1 MNEDLKRVFKQSSS
15 VTFISGKRD
24 SGKTDFSLL
33 LLEEGKKEGF
43 FSHIAS
49 NIGTRNDPNITYIG
63 YFDRLENWLKSPG
76 KKAFSLDE
84 LGIHLNRM
92 QFMTKKSFLILKVCQ
107 LVRKYDAHLIG
118 IAPSDEYINRH
129 FMDNEILDCYIK
141 KTSKK
146 SCVIK
151 NRVTMK
157 TYRLSGIP
165 RTNIAFITKDIAIF
179 EERDPNPTKQELEE
193 IPFSQKVLLLYGKYH
208 TTRAVGKI
216 LGVSHVT
223 ISNYLKK
230 AWEESKLNASVSV
243 N

>member
-1 MNEDLKRVFKQSSS
+1 MNADLKRVFKQSSS
-15 VTFISGKRD
+15 VTFISGRRD

-33 LLEEGKKEGF
+33 LLEEGKNEGI

-49 NIGTRNDPNITYIG
+49 NIGTRNDPNITYVC
-63 YFDRLENWLKSPG
+63 YFDRLETWLKTPG

-92 QFMTKKSFLILKVCQ
+92 QFMTKKSYLILKTCQ

-118 IAPSDEYINRH
+118 VAPSDEYVNRH
-129 FMDNEILDCYIK
+129 FMDREILDCFIK

-151 NRVTMK
+151 NLVTRK
-157 TYRLSGIP
+157 TYKLAGIP
-165 RTNIAFITKDIAIF
+165 RTKIDFITKDIAIF
-179 EERDPNPTKQELEE
+179 EERDPNPTKQEIEA
-193 IPFSQKVLLLYGKYH
+193 IPFTQKVLLLYAKYH

-216 LGVSHVT
+216 LGVSNVT
-223 ISNYLKK
+223 VANYLKK
-230 AWEESKLNASVSV
+230 AWEESKLNAL
-243 N
+243 